1 MRLTKLDVVQRQ
13 LRTAIRMFFED
24 ADTVSAYTL
33 AAAAEGVLTGLLKK
47 QGKVH
52 PFRESD
58 FISGSRRVTSTTSPA
73 ICESI
78 SSGSAGCSASLAT
91 SRGSI

>member
-1 MRLTKLDVVQRQ
+1 LTLFVSVGD
-13 LRTAIRMFFED
+13 FFED

-58 FISGSRRVTSTTSPA
+58 FIKTGMEAEFNRILNRPPTSKA
-73 ICESI
+73 
-78 SSGSAGCSASLAT
+78 
-91 SRGSI
+91 